1 MFSWVNFPHRRLLIS
16 GSGRDGD
23 ERRTTR
29 VAGTGTAVVAA
40 VENGYKEASRA
51 IYDANITNFI
61 AGVLLFLFGS
71 GPVRGFA
78 VVLIIGLFTSVF
90 TAVTLTR
97 MWVAGYLRAKRPSEI
112 NV

>member
-40 VENGYKEASRA
+40 AKPDVLCLQEVVPELADSLRSSHPIQVPIPTAEEVDEIFDAISYCKGGSVIRMIYATLGVEK
-51 IYDANITNFI
+51 FQ
-61 AGVLLFLFGS
+61 
-71 GPVRGFA
+71 
-78 VVLIIGLFTSVF
+78 
-90 TAVTLTR
+90 
-97 MWVAGYLRAKRPSEI
+97 
-112 NV
+112 